1 MGQKMRNL
9 LQLAVGASVVY
20 AAYKIGQSNGEK
32 KELPLLKSIKD
43 EVNREIDAV
52 SNEIKKLR
60 EEKTVVQI
68 ENDEIVELK
77 RQLEELKTQLG
88 VLKDKKQFP
97 SL

>member
-20 AAYKIGQSNGEK
+20 AAYKVGQSNGEK
-32 KELPLLKSIKD
+32 KELPLIKSIKD

-77 RQLEELKTQLG
+77 RQLEELKTQLN
-88 VLKDKKQFP
+88 VLKDKK
-97 SL
+97 

>member
-1 MGQKMRNL
+1 MRNL

-20 AAYKIGQSNGEK
+20 AAYKVGQSNGEK
-32 KELPLLKSIKD
+32 KELPLIKSIKD

-88 VLKDKKQFP
+88 VLKDKK
-97 SL
+97 

>member
-1 MGQKMRNL
+1 MRNL

-32 KELPLLKSIKD
+32 KELPLIKSIKD

-77 RQLEELKTQLG
+77 RQLEELKTQLN
-88 VLKDKKQFP
+88 VLKDKK
-97 SL
+97 

>member
-32 KELPLLKSIKD
+32 KELPLIKSIKD

-77 RQLEELKTQLG
+77 RQLEELKTQLN
-88 VLKDKKQFP
+88 VLKDKK
-97 SL
+97 

>member
-20 AAYKIGQSNGEK
+20 AAYKVGQSNGEK
-32 KELPLLKSIKD
+32 KELPLIKSIKD

-88 VLKDKKQFP
+88 VLKDKK
-97 SL
+97 

>member
-32 KELPLLKSIKD
+32 KELPLIKSIKD

-88 VLKDKKQFP
+88 VLKDKK
-97 SL
+97 